1 MVEYQRMGSQVANG
15 AFMSAAEYNPPSSRT
30 IGRRQALAVALAA
43 AVACTLPAPWALA
56 DSREREVKAAFLP
69 KFVQF
74 VDWPASAFHKADD
87 PIVIAIVD
95 DPSGHDPLDGAVE
108 QLANGKTVNGRA
120 LKVRHVAHDAKDV
133 GDCHVLYIPASQ
145 DAHLEA
151 VLKAVSKR
159 PVLTVGESDGF
170 PWAGGMIRFY
180 LDDNK
185 VRFEVSPEAVKAAD
199 LQISAKLL
207 ALARIFKK

>member
-1 MVEYQRMGSQVANG
+1 MKYVEVGARAKNG
-15 AFMSAAEYNPPSSRT
+15 ALMSAAEYNPRSSRT
-30 IGRRQALAVALAA
+30 IGRRQALAAALAA
-43 AVACTLPAPWALA
+43 AVACALPAAWALA

-69 KFVQF
+69 KFAQF
-74 VDWPASAFHKADD
+74 VEWPASAFRKADE
-87 PIVIAIVD
+87 PIVIAIID

-120 LKVRHVAHDAKDV
+120 MKVRHVAHDAKDV

-151 VLKAVSKR
+151 VLKAVAKR
-159 PVLTVGESDGF
+159 PVLTVGESDAF

-185 VRFEVSPEAVKAAD
+185 VRFEVSPDAVKAAD